1 MSSAEK
7 TVASSGIIY
16 KLLLPLSSHVN
27 SFKKWDYSF
36 FFFWYW
42 NTVVSKGLMKHL
54 FNELVNEYINLTSLE
69 IIVPSH
75 NAKPLRS
82 CFQTSNYFPI
92 IIILAINHIVKEMT
106 FTVNK
111 EEAFI

>member
-1 MSSAEK
+1 MVLK
-7 TVASSGIIY
+7 Y
-16 KLLLPLSSHVN
+16 L
-27 SFKKWDYSF
+27 
-36 FFFWYW
+36 
-42 NTVVSKGLMKHL
+42 VVSKGLMKHL

-92 IIILAINHIVKEMT
+92 IITVAINHIVKEMT
-106 FTVNK
+106 FTVNN
-111 EEAFI
+111 EEAFT

>member
-16 KLLLPLSSHVN
+16 KLLLPLSLSHAS
-27 SFKKWDYSF
+27 SFKKWDF
-36 FFFWYW
+36 FFFGLKHL
-42 NTVVSKGLMKHL
+42 VVSKGLMKHL
-54 FNELVNEYINLTSLE
+54 FNELVNECINLTSLE
-69 IIVPSH
+69 IIVPSY

-92 IIILAINHIVKEMT
+92 IIIMAINHIVKQIT
-106 FTVNK
+106 FTVNN
-111 EEAFI
+111 EETFT